1 VASALL
7 AGARLFAVV
16 LRKFEDYHATFRRC
30 PVNKTCG
37 IVGPLRGYMS
47 PFVALVFGT
56 VTIALGLFAAFTLR
70 RLRKAETRAL
80 DLARQRDEER
90 VAAARSD
97 KRLRSVV
104 ETAPTALVVFAES
117 GTITFTNAAA
127 RELFFDGAQVE
138 GKNFLSMVERAPE
151 TLRRGLFS
159 EGDELF
165 TVDVEGSAETFHLA
179 KRYLDGGETLIA
191 VKEVTQE
198 IGRQELATL
207 KRVIRIMDHEIR
219 NSLTPIS
226 SLVRSARTILNQP
239 ERWHRLEAMFLGI
252 EERTTHLGGFLEGM
266 AKMAGIPEPL
276 RDVVPPGPFVEGF
289 RTLWPDLTIR
299 PLPERPGFF
308 DRGQIQQVLIN
319 LIKNARE
326 AGGPIS
332 ETELSVESPA
342 EGGIRFT
349 VLDRGT
355 GMADDVMQNALLP
368 FFTTKPQ
375 GSGVG
380 LPLCREIVELHR
392 GRLRLARRAGGGMA
406 VSFWLPDQSGDL
418 SATFAQSR
426 RRLSLTSL

>member
-1 VASALL
+1 
-7 AGARLFAVV
+7 
-16 LRKFEDYHATFRRC
+16 
-30 PVNKTCG
+30 
-37 IVGPLRGYMS
+37 MS
-47 PFVALVFGT
+47 PLIALVFGT
-56 VTIALGLFAAFTLR
+56 ATIALGLFSAYTLR

-80 DLARQRDEER
+80 ELARQREEER
-90 VAAARSD
+90 AVAARDD

-104 ETAPTALVVFAES
+104 ETTPTALLVFAES

-127 RELFFDGAQVE
+127 RELFFDAAQVE

-151 TLRRGLFS
+151 ALRRALFS

-165 TVDVEGSAETFHLA
+165 TLDVEGATGTFHLA
-179 KRYLDGGETLIA
+179 KRYLESGDTLIA
-191 VKEVTQE
+191 VREMSQE

-239 ERWHRLEAMFLGI
+239 ERWHRLEAMFQGI
-252 EERTTHLGGFLEGM
+252 EERTTHLSRFLEGM
-266 AKMAGIPEPL
+266 AKMAGIPEPH
-276 RDVVPPGPFVEGF
+276 RDVVPSGPFVEAL

-299 PLPERPGFF
+299 LLPERPGFF

-332 ETELSVESPA
+332 ETELSVENPA

-355 GMADDVMQNALLP
+355 GMADDVMQSALLP

-406 VSFWLPDQSGDL
+406 VSFWLPDAAGDL
-418 SATFAQSR
+418 SATLAQSR

>member
-1 VASALL
+1 MCLFTVFVL
-7 AGARLFAVV
+7 GAA
-16 LRKFEDYHATFRRC
+16 
-30 PVNKTCG
+30 
-37 IVGPLRGYMS
+37 
-47 PFVALVFGT
+47 
-56 VTIALGLFAAFTLR
+56 TIAMGILAAHTRR
-70 RLRKAETRAL
+70 RLRKAETDAIE
-80 DLARQRDEER
+80 LARQREEER
-90 VAAARSD
+90 IAAAQND

-104 ETAPTALVVFAES
+104 ETAPTALLVFAES

-127 RELFFDGAQVE
+127 RELFFDAARVE
-138 GKNFLSMVERAPE
+138 GRNFLSMVERAPE
-151 TLRRGLFS
+151 TLRRALFS

-165 TVDVEGSAETFHLA
+165 TLDVEGAAETFHLA
-179 KRYLDGGETLIA
+179 KRYLENGETLIA
-191 VKEVTQE
+191 VKEISQE

-226 SLVRSARTILNQP
+226 SLVRSARVILNQP
-239 ERWHRLEAMFLGI
+239 ERWNRLEPMFQGI

-266 AKMAGIPEPL
+266 ARMAGIPEPH
-276 RDVVPPGPFVEGF
+276 REVVAPGPFVEGI
-289 RTLWPDLTIR
+289 RTLWPDLTICR
-299 PLPERPGFF
+299 LSERPGFF

-326 AGGPIS
+326 AGGPVS

-355 GMADDVMQNALLP
+355 GMPDEVMESALLP

-380 LPLCREIVELHR
+380 LTLCREIVELHR
-392 GRLRLARRAGGGMA
+392 GRLRIARRVGGGMA
-406 VSFWLPDQSGDL
+406 VSIWLPDQSGDF
-418 SATFAQSR
+418 SATVAQTR